1 MLSFVFAF
9 VLIVLATALVVS
21 RVLAARQS
29 LRGMLAWL
37 LLLMAMMVGFGIWL
51 GDLMNVQIL

>member
-9 VLIVLATALVVS
+9 VLIVLATALVIN
-21 RVLAARQS
+21 RVLTARQS

-37 LLLMAMMVGFGIWL
+37 ILLMAMMVGFGIWL
-51 GDLMNVQIL
+51 GDLMSVQIL

>member
-9 VLIVLATALVVS
+9 VLIVLATTLVVS
-21 RVLAARQS
+21 RVLATRQS